1 VEILR
6 GVYPELRFFDRL
18 RFFDKLRMSVMKGSE

>member
-6 GVYPELRFFDRL
+6 RVYPEWRFFDRL

>member
-6 GVYPELRFFDRL
+6 GVYPEWRFFDRL